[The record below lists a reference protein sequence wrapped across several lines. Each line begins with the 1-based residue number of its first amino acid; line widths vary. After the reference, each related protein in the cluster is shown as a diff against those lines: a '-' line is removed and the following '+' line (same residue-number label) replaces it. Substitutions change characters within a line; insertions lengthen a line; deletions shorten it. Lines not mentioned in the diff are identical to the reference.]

1 MRELERL
8 KEGLALFPAAE
19 RAALLQAMR
28 DRQITP
34 AALVRLAA
42 ARRRASQRADS
53 DAKTDRARRILV
65 GARLPRETAE
75 KYRECA
81 AAHGLSLY
89 RFVCNALEREFE
101 RLRSQG
107 EGGIM

>member
-42 ARRRASQRADS
+42 ARRRASRKADS
-53 DAKTDRARRILV
+53 DARTDHARRILV
-65 GARLPRETAE
+65 GARLPRQTAQR
-75 KYRECA
+75 YRECA
-81 AAHGLSLY
+81 AGHGLSLY
-89 RFVCNALEREFE
+89 RFVCNALEREYR
-101 RLRSQG
+101 RLTG
-107 EGGIM
+107 